1 MEDLPAPGMPTSTTE
16 RAGAGAKG
24 VWGCAAPATG
34 QADRAELRDTVPE
47 GSTGPPAR
55 EDPPQTMFR
64 HPLLLL
70 AALVLGVL
78 VLGLLAIGAFP
89 PSVTPQPVE
98 RTIPADRF
106 GPRS

>member
-1 MEDLPAPGMPTSTTE
+1 
-16 RAGAGAKG
+16 
-24 VWGCAAPATG
+24 
-34 QADRAELRDTVPE
+34 
-47 GSTGPPAR
+47 
-55 EDPPQTMFR
+55 MFR

-70 AALVLGVL
+70 AAIVLGVL